1 MKLFYEALL
10 RSRTIFA
17 VNREGNKMTY
27 YVKKCPKRLHRHMC
41 CTQTQWSHHN
51 CHHLEQGTQHLLFL
65 CAGSSGT
72 RELSSCLFT
81 VYSSK
86 IMCSTTTK
94 LQFLTAMHPGF
105 THRFVGWNL
114 QGSCTAY
121 QLSDDL
127 AKSVLPVRSSRS
139 ERFLSYITLKRQQ
152 STSSKYLPLSI
163 CTSIW
168 HWKKKVNFR

>member
-10 RSRTIFA
+10 RSRKIFA

-86 IMCSTTTK
+86 IVFHHYKIAVPDCNAPRLHPQICGMGFARQLHCQPTFRWSGQVSLARSFFQIWKVSFIHYTQKTAEYLKQVFTT
-94 LQFLTAMHPGF
+94 FNMHI
-105 THRFVGWNL
+105 NL
-114 QGSCTAY
+114 A
-121 QLSDDL
+121 
-127 AKSVLPVRSSRS
+127 
-139 ERFLSYITLKRQQ
+139 LKKE
-152 STSSKYLPLSI
+152 S
-163 CTSIW
+163 
-168 HWKKKVNFR
+168 